1 MKSMFKET
9 LDRLGR
15 EMRTKKLLN
24 ATKRGEAVDVG
35 DNCEVCNSIM
45 IDGKLVHEPGCSWLN
60 APVGGGLGIIDTG
73 SKKKE
78 KGKNDEPEP
87 PKDYKELKV
96 GDVVTVNGIKMTVRK
111 LTKKDVILRPVK
123 KVIRDEHGLMLSE
136 KEEKAIIE
144 SAESNEG
151 GV

>member
-24 ATKRGEAVDVG
+24 ATKRGEAVDVS
-35 DNCEVCNSIM
+35 E
-45 IDGKLVHEPGCSWLN
+45 E
-60 APVGGGLGIIDTG
+60 
-73 SKKKE
+73 KE
-78 KGKNDEPEP
+78 KKLFGDVVPTWGKNKEEPEP

-96 GDVVTVNGIKMTVRK
+96 GDVVTVSGVQMTVRK

-123 KVIRDEHGLMLSE
+123 KTIRDEHGLMLSE

-144 SAESNEG
+144 SAEGNSHG
-151 GV
+151 D